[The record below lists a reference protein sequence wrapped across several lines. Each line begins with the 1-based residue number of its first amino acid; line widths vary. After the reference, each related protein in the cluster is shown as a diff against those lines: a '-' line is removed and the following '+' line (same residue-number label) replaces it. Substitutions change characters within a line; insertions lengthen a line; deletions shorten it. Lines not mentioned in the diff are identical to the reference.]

1 MGLAARFA
9 IGVSLALILVMGG
22 AGSFL
27 FQRTQAVVESRV
39 DTALS
44 QAAAESRTALEC
56 EESGEAHHK
65 EISTKGILKG
75 NGVMRMDVKILAGP
89 NKGKIAR
96 RYSTPDGRSIVV
108 PAMPKKGK
116 KKDLLSLF
124 TFVTGMVILV
134 GAGVA
139 SLIAKRVARPLED
152 LVQDVRIIARG
163 NLNHRTHVR
172 GSGEVR
178 QLATAIDRMG
188 GSLAEAQASEVE
200 LGVRLREREVAL
212 EVAKALLPSEEPWV
226 DGYRITGDYVAS
238 DEPGG
243 SFFDFCG
250 DGARPIFMVCDV
262 SGQGVPGSLVGAT
275 ARAYLR
281 STLQSKTDLG
291 EALAWVNQQLHRD
304 VERGLFVTAMVVVLD
319 PIEHVAHV
327 ACAGHKM
334 PLLRYDAE
342 EGQLKSMQ
350 PNGFALGFDA
360 GPMFE
365 RRLEVVQM
373 PFQPGDRLVLSGAGV
388 AGLPSKSTG
397 EEWGEKGLYRSL
409 LKHAKSDAQGLL
421 SGILQDASKHS
432 GQEVPPSDYSL
443 VVISRDPA

>member
-1 MGLAARFA
+1 MSLALRFA

-22 AGSFL
+22 GGYFL
-27 FQRTQAVVESRV
+27 FQRTQALVENRV
-39 DTALS
+39 DGALS
-44 QAAAESRTALEC
+44 RAAAESQTASDC
-56 EESGEAHHK
+56 EQRSEAHHK
-65 EISTKGILKG
+65 EVSQKGILKG

-89 NKGKIAR
+89 NKGRVAH
-96 RYSTPDGRSIVV
+96 RYSTGDGRGIVV
-108 PAMPKKGK
+108 PPPAKRGK
-116 KKDLLSLF
+116 NDLFTLF

-139 SLIAKRVARPLED
+139 SLLAKRAARPLED

-163 NLNHRTHVR
+163 SLSHRTHVR

-178 QLATAIDRMG
+178 QLASAIDRMG

-200 LGVRLREREVAL
+200 LGVRMREREVAL

-226 DGYRITGDYVAS
+226 EGYRAIGDYAAS

-262 SGQGVPGSLVGAT
+262 SAQGVPGSLVGAT

-281 STLQSKTDLG
+281 STLQSNGDLA
-291 EALAWVNQQLHRD
+291 EALGWVNQQLHRD

-319 PIEHVAHV
+319 PIEHIAHV

-373 PFQPGDRLVLSGAGV
+373 PFNVGDRLVLSGAGI
-388 AGLPSKSTG
+388 AELPSADTG

-409 LKHAKSDAQGLL
+409 LRHAKADAEGLL
-421 SGILQDASKHS
+421 TGILKDADEFS
-432 GQEVPPSDYSL
+432 GNEVTPSDYSL
-443 VVISRDPA
+443 VVLSRDPS

>member
-1 MGLAARFA
+1 MGLAFRFA

-22 AGSFL
+22 AGYYL
-27 FQRTQAVVESRV
+27 FQRTQTVVENRV
-39 DTALS
+39 DSALS
-44 QAAAESRTALEC
+44 RAAAETQTAADIDEDGVL
-56 EESGEAHHK
+56 HHRVLSK
-65 EISTKGILKG
+65 KGVLKG
-75 NGVMRMDVKILAGP
+75 NGVMRMDVEILTGP
-89 NKGKIAR
+89 NKGKRAL
-96 RYSTPDGRSIVV
+96 RYATMDGQGIVV
-108 PAMPKKGK
+108 PPEPKRRK
-116 KKDLLSLF
+116 KNDLFSLF

-139 SLIAKRVARPLED
+139 SLIAKRAAQPLED

-172 GSGEVR
+172 GPGEVR
-178 QLATAIDRMG
+178 QLASAIDRMG

-200 LGVRLREREVAL
+200 LGVRMREREVAL

-226 DGYRITGDYVAS
+226 DGYRVMGDFVAS

-243 SFFDFCG
+243 AFFDFCG

-281 STLQSKTDLG
+281 STLQSQSDLA
-291 EALAWVNQQLHRD
+291 EALGWVNQQLHRD
-304 VERGLFVTAMVVVLD
+304 VERGMFVTAMVVVLD
-319 PIEHVAHV
+319 PIEHIAHV
-327 ACAGHKM
+327 ACAGHKL
-334 PLLRYDAE
+334 PLLRFDAE
-342 EGQLKSMQ
+342 DGQLKSMQ

-365 RRLEVVQM
+365 RRLEIVHM
-373 PFQPGDRLVLSGAGV
+373 PFQPGDRLVLAGAGIAELPG
-388 AGLPSKSTG
+388 AGG
-397 EEWGEKGLYRSL
+397 EWGEKGLYRSL
-409 LKHAKSDAQGLL
+409 MKHAKLGAPDLLAAVLDDAA
-421 SGILQDASKHS
+421 DFS

-443 VVISRDPA
+443 VVVSRDNA

>member
-1 MGLAARFA
+1 MGLALRFA

-22 AGSFL
+22 GGYFL
-27 FQRTQAVVESRV
+27 FQRTQSLVENRV
-39 DTALS
+39 DAALS
-44 QAAAESRTALEC
+44 RAAAESLTAADC
-56 EESGEAHHK
+56 EQQGETHHK
-65 EISTKGILKG
+65 EVSHQGILKDHG
-75 NGVMRMDVKILAGP
+75 IMRMDVKILAGP
-89 NKGKIAR
+89 NKGQVAR
-96 RYSTPDGRSIVV
+96 RYSTAEGPAIVA
-108 PAMPKKGK
+108 PPPPKRNKRN
-116 KKDLLSLF
+116 DLFSLF

-139 SLIAKRVARPLED
+139 SLIAKRSAQPLED

-163 NLNHRTHVR
+163 NLSHRTHVR

-178 QLATAIDRMG
+178 QLASAIDRMG

-200 LGVRLREREVAL
+200 LGVRMREREVAL

-226 DGYRITGDYVAS
+226 DGYRAVGDYVAS

-243 SFFDFCG
+243 AFFDFCG
-250 DGARPIFMVCDV
+250 DSARPVFMVCDV
-262 SGQGVPGSLVGAT
+262 SAQGVPGSLVGAT

-281 STLQSKTDLG
+281 STLQSHGDLA
-291 EALAWVNQQLHRD
+291 EALGWVNQQLHRD

-319 PIEHVAHV
+319 PIEHIAHV

-334 PLLRYDAE
+334 PLLRYDAGE
-342 EGQLKSMQ
+342 RQLKSMQ

-373 PFQPGDRLVLSGAGV
+373 PFNPGDRLVLAGAGI
-388 AGLPSKSTG
+388 ADLPSAKTG

-409 LKHAKSDAQGLL
+409 LKHAGADADGLL
-421 SGILQDASKHS
+421 AGILSGATEFS

-443 VVISRDPA
+443 VVLSRDLS